1 MTMNKY
7 LIPTIGTLMLVL
19 ICIAS
24 AGASGS
30 MTVSVSST
38 SDDPGVTVDIPI
50 NASGASYVGAMD
62 LALTYDPNVL
72 SPTGIV
78 NTGGLT
84 AGALVMND
92 NTITQPY
99 PPSWT
104 GATFSNPEDNQT
116 VRDYGVLANYT
127 GTSGVVNISI
137 ISNATAIGFNGA
149 GSVAVVRFM
158 VTGTGSSPL
167 DLCVV
172 AYNVSEPIA
181 NETNTSITDGYG
193 EISVT
198 TANGTFTAG
207 GSQGSMQLTEGW
219 NMVSTSVVL
228 DDPSVD
234 AVFPTK
240 VGSVWGWNATIQ
252 GYESVS
258 TIEPNEGYWVL
269 VTSSTTIPLSG
280 SAPPSTLLLEAGWNM
295 IGMPVLH
302 DVPESDI
309 TGHVGSIWGWNATI
323 QGYESVSTLEPN
335 KGYWVLVT
343 AHTTINIT

>member
-1 MTMNKY
+1 MNKY
-7 LIPTIGTLMLVL
+7 LIPTISTLMIVL
-19 ICIAS
+19 ICIAP

-38 SDDPGVTVDIPI
+38 SANQSEIVDIPI
-50 NASGASYVGAMD
+50 NASGASYAGAMD
-62 LALTYDPNVL
+62 IVLIYDPNVL

-92 NTITQPY
+92 NTITKPY
-99 PPSWT
+99 PSNWT
-104 GATFSNPEDNQT
+104 DATFSDPEDNQT
-116 VRDYGVLANYT
+116 VWDYGAFANYT

-137 ISNATAIGFNGA
+137 ISNVTDVGFNGA

-167 DLCVV
+167 DLCVA

-181 NETNTSITDGYG
+181 NETNASITDGYG

-207 GSQGSMQLTEGW
+207 AQESTEMQLTEGW
-219 NMVSTSVVL
+219 NMVSIPLVL

-234 AVFPTK
+234 TVFPTK
-240 VGSVWGWNATIQ
+240 IGSVWGWNATIQ

-258 TIEPNEGYWVL
+258 TIEPTKGYWVL

-280 SAPPSTLLLEAGWNM
+280 STPPSTLLLEAGWNM

-309 TGHVGSIWGWNATI
+309 TGHIGSIWGWNATI
-323 QGYESVSTLEPN
+323 QGYESASMLEPN
-335 KGYWVLVT
+335 NGYWVLVT
-343 AHTTINIT
+343 EPTTITIT

>member
-1 MTMNKY
+1 M
-7 LIPTIGTLMLVL
+7 
-19 ICIAS
+19 
-24 AGASGS
+24 
-30 MTVSVSST
+30 
-38 SDDPGVTVDIPI
+38 
-50 NASGASYVGAMD
+50 
-62 LALTYDPNVL
+62 
-72 SPTGIV
+72 
-78 NTGGLT
+78 
-84 AGALVMND
+84 
-92 NTITQPY
+92 
-99 PPSWT
+99 
-104 GATFSNPEDNQT
+104 
-116 VRDYGVLANYT
+116 
-127 GTSGVVNISI
+127 
-137 ISNATAIGFNGA
+137 
-149 GSVAVVRFM
+149 
-158 VTGTGSSPL
+158 
-167 DLCVV
+167 V

-269 VTSSTTIPLSG
+269 VTSSTTIPLNG
-280 SAPPSTLLLEAGWNM
+280 STPSSTLLLEAGWNL

-309 TGHVGSIWGWNATI
+309 TGHIGSIWGWNATI

-343 AHTTINIT
+343 ESTTIHIT